1 MDSKKGIITHLTT
14 CVNYVFQLHYLAP
27 AKHLISS
34 KLKELKKLINALE
47 TENRSRDKKNQPP
60 LTYNEAYSMLNQLL
74 GGDVISACQSANL
87 RLDIFSASGTGGK
100 YTIPR
105 LSEGSGSKDKEDG
118 NHSNGRRKG
127 GRGGGSNRARVGG
140 F

>member
-1 MDSKKGIITHLTT
+1 M
-14 CVNYVFQLHYLAP
+14 
-27 AKHLISS
+27 
-34 KLKELKKLINALE
+34 KELEKLINALE

-127 GRGGGSNRARVGG
+127 GRGGGSSRAASGRNSGDNVNPLTMISIRPSWP
-140 F
+140 